1 MRLAFM
7 GTPDFALETLKA
19 LHAVGHDIAAV
30 YSQPPRP
37 AGRGQQPRPS
47 PVQAWATERGMPV
60 RTPPSFKTA
69 SDVAA
74 FADLDLDI
82 AVVAAYGMLLPQAI
96 LDTPR
101 HGCLN
106 VHASLLP
113 RWRGAAPIQR
123 AILAGDTETGVTI
136 MQMEP
141 GLDTGPMLL
150 RESVAIGPHTT
161 AGALHDDLAVLGA
174 RLIAEAL
181 ERLPTL
187 EPVPQP
193 DTGVTYAD
201 KIDKRESRID
211 WSTPAIDVDRR
222 VRAFTPWPGAWFPLP
237 DGARLRILA
246 GEVCE
251 DRGHDPDAPGTILDA
266 AMTVACAEGA
276 YRPVRVQ
283 PAGKG
288 AMDVA
293 AYLRGNSVPPG
304 SVLPAV

>member
-1 MRLAFM
+1 MRLAFL

-19 LHAVGHDIAAV
+19 LHAAGHEIAAV

-47 PVQAWATERGMPV
+47 PVQAWATDRNMPV
-60 RTPPSFKTA
+60 RTPLSFKA
-69 SDVAA
+69 VSDVAE
-74 FADLDLDI
+74 FAALDLDI
-82 AVVAAYGMLLPQAI
+82 AVVAAYGMLLPQSI
-96 LDTPR
+96 LDAPR
-101 HGCLN
+101 QGCLN

-123 AILAGDTETGVTI
+123 AILAGDSETGVTI
-136 MQMEP
+136 MQMEA

-150 RESVAIGPHTT
+150 RESIAIGPHTT

-174 RLIAEAL
+174 RLIVEAL

-187 EPVPQP
+187 EPASQP
-193 DTGVTYAD
+193 ETGVTYAE
-201 KIDKRESRID
+201 KIDKRESRIH
-211 WSTPAIDVDRR
+211 WSAPAVAVDRR

-237 DGARLRILA
+237 DGTRIRVLA
-246 GEVCE
+246 GEALE
-251 DRGHDPDAPGTILDA
+251 DQSGNPVAPGTVLDA
-266 AMTVACAEGA
+266 ALTIACGTGS

-283 PAGKG
+283 PAGKA

-293 AYLRGNSVPPG
+293 AFLRGR
-304 SVLPAV
+304 SVLPGTALPDP